1 MSNAPALFRN
11 ALVWD
16 QLFPATEYCGSG
28 AAHQGMLE
36 RMRGCGYNAVSLTVA
51 YDPEDTLTALN
62 RISTWRQF
70 LSCNVDKYRL
80 LLKADDVPAAQA
92 EGKLAVGFHFQGST
106 PFGRDL
112 GLVEV
117 FYALGVRA
125 AILAYN
131 RRNHVGDGCH
141 DISDVGLSSF
151 GRELIAEM
159 QRVGMMVDCSHTGA
173 RTSMEAFEV
182 AQGPVFYTHANA
194 AAVYP
199 HERNIS
205 NELAKACVATGGIVG
220 VSGVGLFL
228 GEADDLTEPMFRHV
242 DHWVELIGPENVGIG
257 LDAVTDV
264 KATLAAMRQ
273 HAGQWPENQGYQ
285 TGDLA
290 ILGPE
295 DMERLTERMLGAGYS
310 KEHCR
315 GVLGENWL
323 RVAQEV
329 WR

>member
-1 MSNAPALFRN
+1 MSTPSNLFRS

-16 QLFPATEYCGSG
+16 QLFPATEYCGNV
-28 AAHQGMLE
+28 AAHQDMLE
-36 RMRGCGYNAVSLTVA
+36 RMRVCGYNTVSLTVA
-51 YDPEDTLTALN
+51 YDPEDTMTALS

-70 LSCNVDKYRL
+70 LAQNPDKFRL
-80 LLKADDVPAAQA
+80 LLTTDDVTAAQA
-92 EGKLAVGFHFQGST
+92 EGQLAVGFHFQGST

-141 DISDVGLSSF
+141 DITDVGLSSF

-182 AQGPVFYTHANA
+182 AEGPVFYTHANA
-194 AAVYP
+194 ASVYA

-205 NELAKACVATGGIVG
+205 NELAKACAATGGIVG
-220 VSGVGLFL
+220 VSGVGWFL
-228 GEADDLTEPMFRHV
+228 GEADDLVEPMFRHV
-242 DHWVELIGPENVGIG
+242 DHWVQLLGPEAVGIG

-264 KATLAAMRQ
+264 NATKAAMRQ
-273 HAGQWPENQGYQ
+273 HASQWPASQGYQ
-285 TGDLA
+285 SDQLA

-295 DMERLTERMLGAGYS
+295 DMERLTARMLAAGYS
-310 KEHCR
+310 EAHCR

-323 RVAQEV
+323 RAAKDV